1 VKSPRS
7 NSQQNVAK
15 LEALNLTAL
24 SEEERLSAVAE
35 IRAQLAESVAKRGTD
50 PTALVR
56 KLALLKIWQKLVQM
70 RVTDLQKDR
79 APPEVKPAVERMF
92 AVEVEEKAEEAP
104 VEAAVEPPPPPPE
117 PVITKKRKAGSTVA
131 VKLTE
136 EAVIKGK
143 TVASEEVVKVSR
155 KEADGLVE
163 AGKGTVVDE

>member
-1 VKSPRS
+1 MKSSPS
-7 NSQQNVAK
+7 SKEPVVAK
-15 LEALNLTAL
+15 LEALNLSAL

-35 IRAQLAESVAKRGTD
+35 IRAQMAEASAKKSADSSVM
-50 PTALVR
+50 LR

-92 AVEVEEKAEEAP
+92 PPEPEVQAEEP
-104 VEAAVEPPPPPPE
+104 VAEAVVEPPAPE
-117 PVITKKRKAGSTVA
+117 ASSKKKRKGATNVP

-143 TVASEEVVKVSR
+143 TVAAGEIVQVSR

-163 AGKGTVVDE
+163 GGKGTISD

>member
-1 VKSPRS
+1 MKSPRS

-143 TVASEEVVKVSR
+143 TVAAEEVVKVSR